1 MDVINVD
8 EWSEQG
14 PITAYNKFFNGKTYG
29 YKNVNGL
36 VFKVYFRVR
45 TIALTYG
52 GGYRV
57 WCDILSLNY
66 DDKNKINTSKM
77 NLLVSYIKRELKS
90 DLNLCSID
98 NEDVV
103 ISNRRDFEYEP
114 NPKLMLAGGYG
125 LFEKSMKYSIIN
137 PNESR
142 FDGYDII
149 TNRLR

>member
-8 EWSEQG
+8 ELSEQG
-14 PITAYNKFFNGKTYG
+14 PIIAYNKFFEGKIYG
-29 YKNVNGL
+29 YKNVNGV
-36 VFKVYFRVR
+36 VFKVSFRVR
-45 TIALTYG
+45 TITLAYG

-66 DDKNKINTSKM
+66 DSKNKINTSKM

-90 DLNLCSID
+90 DLNLCSIN

-114 NPKLMLAGGYG
+114 NPKLMLGGGYSI
-125 LFEKSMKYSIIN
+125 FEKSVKYSIIS
-137 PNESR
+137 PNESK

>member
-8 EWSEQG
+8 ELSEQG
-14 PITAYNKFFNGKTYG
+14 PIIAYNKFFNGKIYG

-45 TIALTYG
+45 TITSDYNG
-52 GGYRV
+52 EYRV

-66 DDKNKINTSKM
+66 NNENKINTSKM

-114 NPKLMLAGGYG
+114 NPKLMLGGGYG
-125 LFEKSMKYSIIN
+125 LFEKSVKYSIIN
-137 PNESR
+137 PNESK
-142 FDGYDII
+142 FDGYNIM
-149 TNRLR
+149 TKNR

>member
-8 EWSEQG
+8 ELSEQG
-14 PITAYNKFFNGKTYG
+14 PITAYNKFFNGKVYG
-29 YKNVNGL
+29 CENISSRYV
-36 VFKVYFRVR
+36 KVSFRVK
-45 TIALTYG
+45 TITLAHD
-52 GGYRV
+52 GGYRI
-57 WCDILSLNY
+57 WCEILSSNY
-66 DDKNKINTSKM
+66 DNKDKINISKM

-114 NPKLMLAGGYG
+114 NPKLMLGGGYG

-137 PNESR
+137 PNETR
-142 FDGYDII
+142 FNGYDII

>member
-1 MDVINVD
+1 MDDVNVN
-8 EWSEQG
+8 ELSGQG
-14 PITAYNKFFNGKTYG
+14 PITAYNKFFNGKIYG

-36 VFKVYFRVR
+36 PFIVSFRVR
-45 TIALTYG
+45 TITLAYG

-66 DDKNKINTSKM
+66 DSKNKINTSKM

-90 DLNLCSID
+90 DLNLCSIN

-114 NPKLMLAGGYG
+114 NPKLMIGGGYSI
-125 LFEKSMKYSIIN
+125 FEKSVKYSIIS
-137 PNESR
+137 PNESK